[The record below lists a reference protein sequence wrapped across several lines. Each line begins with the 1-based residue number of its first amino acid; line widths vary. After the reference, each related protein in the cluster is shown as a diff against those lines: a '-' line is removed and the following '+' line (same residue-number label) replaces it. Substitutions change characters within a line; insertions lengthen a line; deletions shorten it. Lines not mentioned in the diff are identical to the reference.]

1 MFLLDDKR
9 ISEIN
14 MISGRT
20 RKRTPKLNPLLNS
33 VVKMTSSSS
42 GKSPPLCS
50 TYHQSLYTCAE
61 SAVSLGPL
69 RLVALWTPGVR
80 RAVPVEQRQ
89 GRAKDGES
97 SARSSSN
104 DCGHSRCAWTLQ
116 TVS

>member
-20 RKRTPKLNPLLNS
+20 RKKTPKLHPLLNS

-42 GKSPPLCS
+42 GEEEFSSVRTTYNRAENVVLSPC
-50 TYHQSLYTCAE
+50 
-61 SAVSLGPL
+61 VPL

-89 GRAKDGES
+89 GRAEDDHS
-97 SARSSSN
+97 SARSHSD
-104 DCGHSRCAWTLQ
+104 DCDHSRCAFLTLQ
-116 TVS
+116 II